1 MILDPMTGFTNFLFV
16 PANRPE
22 RFEKAA
28 NSGAD
33 LICIDL
39 EDSVPAEQKD
49 SARESVLDALKT
61 LDRAKTAVRINGLKT
76 AAGLADLLALS
87 ATEHLP
93 ALLFL
98 PMVESAAEVEIAH
111 SILGDRVDGL
121 IPLIETVKGLR
132 AGDAIAGGAGVTG
145 MMFGG
150 GDFSA
155 ELGTKLEWEPLLA
168 ARGAFILCCASAAVA
183 AIDVP
188 YINMNNDAGL
198 EEESAKAKAMGFH
211 AKAAIHPKQIALI
224 AKAMKPTEVE
234 VAEAIDAINAF
245 DAAGGKAIS
254 HNGRMLEAPVM
265 QRYRHI
271 AAAAG

>member
-1 MILDPMTGFTNFLFV
+1 MTGFTNFLFV

-22 RFEKAA
+22 RFEKAL

-39 EDSVPAEQKD
+39 EDSVPADDKD
-49 SARESVLDALKT
+49 SARESVLDGLKR
-61 LDRAKTAVRINGLKT
+61 LDQRNTAVRINGLKT

-87 ATEHLP
+87 QSDHRPELV
-93 ALLFL
+93 FL
-98 PMVESAAEVEIAH
+98 PMVESPTEVDIAH
-111 SILGDRVDGL
+111 QILGDKVSGL

-132 AGDAIAGGAGVTG
+132 AGDAIAASAGVTG

-155 ELGTKLEWEPLLA
+155 QLGTKLEWEPLFM
-168 ARGAFILCCASAAVA
+168 ARSAFILCCASAGVT

-188 YINMNNDAGL
+188 YVDMGNAEGL
-198 EEESAKAKAMGFH
+198 SEEARQAKMLGFH
-211 AKAAIHPKQIALI
+211 AKAAIHPKQLDAIAT
-224 AKAMKPTEVE
+224 AMKPTESE
-234 VAEAIDAINAF
+234 IQEAEDAIQAF

-254 HNGRMLEAPVM
+254 HNGRMLEAPIM

-271 AAAAG
+271 VTAVR